1 VHDSCARLNHADH
14 LIARIVDKDVALRI
28 NRYQLRPIQ
37 LILGVGSV
45 NMARISTYARKSC
58 HVSLLDAYTPY
69 AVVICVGDV
78 GDSRLSIL
86 RVFPLFIFGGH
97 GYVFDSFVVQ
107 NILRVLIDDHPAR
120 IESFE
125 FEEEVLIEI
134 GEVASIP
141 INAVDPFVPQVRAIT
156 Y

>member
-1 VHDSCARLNHADH
+1 MHDPCTRLNHADH
-14 LIARIVDKDVALRI
+14 LIARIIDKDVALCI

-37 LILGVGSV
+37 LILGEGSV
-45 NMARISTYARKSC
+45 NVARIATYARKSR
-58 HVSLLDAYTPY
+58 HVSLLNADTPY

-97 GYVFDSFVVQ
+97 GYVFDSFVIQ
-107 NILRVLIDDHPAR
+107 NILRVLIDDHAAR

-125 FEEEVLIEI
+125 FEDEVLIEI

-141 INAVDPFVPQVRAIT
+141 IDAVNSFVP
-156 Y
+156 